1 VKLSRS
7 DRIPQSMSREDIENF
22 EINSSDPFEHQK
34 ERKDR
39 IEYMQYLDLRRF
51 DNQIITLTYSNLHP
65 KDRQAFDALYAHMR
79 ETGYKYG
86 HLPRDR
92 SFLELFQ
99 GTQDS
104 SIVALFDDTEED
116 KDRVI
121 KQVLSTRPEKQLFE
135 DGCYRVCQILL
146 THFYNQ
152 EAEVVEV
159 LYEDVFPILEKF
171 DKLLHLQ
178 LTNPVHQRIYT
189 YHIPGLRYL
198 TISNRGEFITGTTRP
213 WSNYHLFSHPKILDK
228 SVFLSDIRMLNIFQT
243 PIFEFPDLIGD
254 EVSNMVEMRFEHL
267 TFTNGIDK
275 LGNYAH
281 KFPYLYT
288 LRFNNTEGVKIIPQ
302 GLYKLTNLHEFKVS
316 DDTLEYIAPDL
327 ADTPQ
332 LIYVRIR
339 SKNIKVY
346 DLFVTK
352 LINTIYDTKRLIVSI
367 SMELNR
373 EIAFQD
379 INTVSEEVI
388 HQLTELFAKKN
399 EINQFYANIPDDVWI
414 QMNKRAYDLMIKYSK
429 QVSWFDHMIYSHST
443 NIGLFGHLDGLL
455 KVRGADSCLNV
466 PATEN
471 WEAFTLYFGPIHITP
486 YLDDVIYPINENP
499 KDPRYF

>member
-7 DRIPQSMSREDIENF
+7 DRIPQSISREDIETF
-22 EINSSDPFEHQK
+22 EINISDPFEHQR
-34 ERKDR
+34 ERDAR
-39 IEYMQYLDLRRF
+39 VEFMEYLDLRRY
-51 DNQIITLTYSNLHP
+51 DNKIITLTYSNLHP
-65 KDRQAFDALYAHMR
+65 KDRQAFDALYAHMK

-99 GTQDS
+99 GTRDS

-121 KQVLSTRPEKQLFE
+121 NQALSTRPEKQLFE

-146 THFYNQ
+146 THIYNK
-152 EAEVVEV
+152 ETEVVEV
-159 LYEDVFPILEKF
+159 LYEDVFPILKKF

-178 LTNPVHQRIYT
+178 LIDPVHQRIYT
-189 YHIPGLRYL
+189 NHMLKLRYL

-213 WSNYHLFSHPKILDK
+213 WRNYQLFSLPKILDK
-228 SVFLSDIRMLNIFQT
+228 SVFLSDIRMLKIFQT
-243 PIFEFPDLIGD
+243 PIVEFPDLIG
-254 EVSNMVEMRFEHL
+254 EEISNMVEMRFEHL
-267 TFTNGIDK
+267 TITRGIDK
-275 LGNYAH
+275 LGKNIN
-281 KFPYLYT
+281 KFPNLYR
-288 LRFNNTEGVKIIPQ
+288 LRFNNTEGVKVIPQ
-302 GLYKLTNLHEFKVS
+302 GLYDQTNLHVFEVS

-327 ADTPQ
+327 ADAPQ

-339 SKNIKVY
+339 SKNIRVY

-388 HQLTELFAKKN
+388 
-399 EINQFYANIPDDVWI
+399 
-414 QMNKRAYDLMIKYSK
+414 
-429 QVSWFDHMIYSHST
+429 
-443 NIGLFGHLDGLL
+443 
-455 KVRGADSCLNV
+455 
-466 PATEN
+466 
-471 WEAFTLYFGPIHITP
+471 
-486 YLDDVIYPINENP
+486 PIN
-499 KDPRYF
+499 